1 MQLRI
6 LGPLEVAD
14 GDGPRPL
21 GGPKQRTVLAH
32 LVIRANQ
39 AIDSDRLIGEVWG
52 DEPPPAARST
62 LRGYLSHLR
71 KALGP
76 DQLEHRSGGYVLR
89 AEPSAID
96 AVRFEA
102 LVHEGRA
109 IRTADPATAVQI
121 FQQALG
127 LWRGPA
133 LADLTDQASL
143 QPEIARLEELR
154 LAALEGRIDAELELA
169 RHRELVPELETLVAA
184 HPFRERLWL
193 HLMTAL
199 YRSDRQADALA
210 AFQRAREL
218 LAEELGIDPSPELRR
233 LHERILRQDPSLDI
247 PGEPLRG
254 YRLLEQVGAGSFGS
268 VHRAF
273 QPQVGREVAI
283 KTIHPRFANDPEF
296 IRRFEAEAQLV
307 ARLEHPHVVPLY
319 DFWREPDG
327 AYLVMRYLRGG
338 SLRERLAH
346 GPLGSEEAARLLDQ
360 MAQALVVAHRQGVVH
375 RDVKPANI
383 LFDEE
388 GNAYLSDFGI
398 AKDVEVAE
406 VAPGRTPSPLA
417 YYLSPE
423 EIRGEPATS
432 RTDIYSLGLVL
443 YEILAGRHPF
453 ADAAPDEVMAKHLTE
468 PVPSIREFRPEL
480 PSAVDEVIAKATA
493 KAPAERYPDAQVIAS
508 AFRASLVP
516 AAPRPAI
523 PSTEVRNP
531 YKGLR
536 PFLESDAADFF
547 GREALVRELVA
558 RLSQQDASRFLAVV
572 GPSGSG
578 KSSLVRAGLMPALRG
593 GAVPGSDRWFLLEMR
608 PGTHPFEELAS
619 ALIRIAVHPPSDL
632 VERLE
637 RGDLGLVSVAEEM
650 LPPGSDLLLVIDQFE
665 ELFTLVDDVDVRE
678 RFLGI
683 VLPAATEPT
692 SRVRIVC
699 TLRADFYDRPL
710 AYAGLAELMK
720 SRTVTVTPLVP
731 EELQRAV
738 VGPAEGVGLRIDPAL
753 VAEIVADVATQPGAL
768 PLLQYALTELFDQ
781 REGSTLTLDGYRRI
795 GGVSG
800 ALSRRAEA
808 LYRRLTRSGQEATR
822 QLFLRLITVGRE
834 GGGDTRRRVL
844 RSELTSLEV
853 DVEALDAMIDT
864 FGARRLLSLDRDPAT
879 RGPTVEV
886 AHEALLTEWGRLRG
900 WIEAAREDVR
910 THRRL
915 AAGARD
921 WSVSGRDPSFVLRGT
936 HLARFEAWAASSG
949 LALTADEHDYLEAG
963 LAQRDA
969 DRAEAE
975 SRKAREAALERRSA
989 RRLRGLVAV
998 FAVAAL
1004 IAATLTVVA
1013 TDQRGR
1019 AQREARI
1026 ATARELAA
1034 AAVANLEVDPEL
1046 GVLLA
1051 IQAVQATRS
1060 VDGTILREAEEAL
1073 HRAVV
1078 ASRLELEVPGLG
1090 GLLAWSPKGVFVT
1103 EGPEDSGLIDIRDGE
1118 TGQSVLS
1125 FQGHDGDVNDVAFSP
1140 DGSRLASTGGD
1151 GALNVWDP
1159 STGRL
1164 LSSLSANGEAWGPSF
1179 SADGSLVS
1187 AAWSHDEG
1195 GVLILDLSTD
1205 RVVSTIRVP
1214 PGGAIDTALSPDG
1227 QHVAMARP
1235 LPGDEVGAVFDVT
1248 TGEQAFALAGPS
1260 SGSPVDSRGVAWS
1273 PDGRLIAASSEGTAR
1288 VWDAETGTVRHT
1300 LLGHSGLVLGVAWS
1314 PDSSR
1319 LVTGGS
1325 DGTAKVWE
1333 IGPEGVLER
1342 WSLSA
1347 QESKSGIVGVAFSPD
1362 GSRVMA
1368 GDAGISAVK
1377 VWDLGPTGDAE
1388 WANLPAP
1395 GYPGAEFMPDGRRVV
1410 TSSWEGRVEF
1420 PGVDAVTIWDL
1431 RTGRESRTIGPPT
1444 DYFWFGSFDVSPD
1457 GSSIALGGGSTPEGF
1472 GGASAVRA
1480 WDTSTG
1486 EELWRIGHDPQVNE
1500 VAFSPDGEYVATAD
1514 WQGTTKIV
1522 DRSGRVIR
1530 VLSEGDHNFSDVAF
1544 SSDGRLVAT
1553 AAFNGSADRV
1563 RVWEWA
1569 RGQVLLTIDAEGPYA
1584 QVDFDPDGPRVL
1596 LTGSDGLAEIWDVET
1611 GARVAVLAGPPGGV
1625 KDLVFSPD
1633 GSRIAIAS
1641 VDGLVRLFDAD
1652 TGAQQLSLRGSGC
1665 AVEGVAFSPDGMKL
1679 ASTSWCDGVRIWA
1692 LDIDD
1697 LLQIARR
1704 EAGRAITVGECRQ
1717 YLHVDQCPRA

>member
-1 MQLRI
+1 MQFRI

-32 LVIRANQ
+32 LVLRANQ
-39 AIDSDRLIGEVWG
+39 AMDSERLIGEVWG

-76 DQLEHRSGGYVLR
+76 DRLEHRSGGYILR
-89 AEPSAID
+89 AEPSTID

-102 LVHEGRA
+102 LVDEGRV

-121 FQQALG
+121 FERALA

-154 LAALEGRIDAELELA
+154 LAALEDRIDAELELA
-169 RHRELVPELETLVAA
+169 RHRELVPELQTLVAA

-233 LHERILRQDPSLDI
+233 LQERVLRQDPSLDI
-247 PGEPLRG
+247 AGEPLRG

-283 KTIHPRFANDPEF
+283 KTINPRFANDPEF

-346 GPLGSEEAARLLDQ
+346 GPLGLQEAARLLDQ
-360 MAQALVVAHRQGVVH
+360 MAQALMAAHRQGVVH

-388 GNAYLSDFGI
+388 DNAYLSDFGI
-398 AKDVEVAE
+398 AKDVKVSE
-406 VAPGRTPSPLA
+406 VAPGGMPSPLA

-423 EIRGEPATS
+423 EIRGEPATP

-443 YEILAGRHPF
+443 YEILAGRHAF
-453 ADAAPDEVMAKHLTE
+453 ADAPPEEVVAKHLPE
-468 PVPSIREFRPEL
+468 PVPSIEASRPDL
-480 PSAVDEVIAKATA
+480 PRAVDEVIAVATA
-493 KAPAERYPDAQVIAS
+493 KVPADRFPDARAMAS
-508 AFRASLVP
+508 AFRAALVP
-516 AAPRPAI
+516 ADVRPPATL
-523 PSTEVRNP
+523 STEIRNP

-536 PFLESDAADFF
+536 PFLEPDAADFF
-547 GREALVRELVA
+547 GREALVSELVG
-558 RLSQQDASRFLAVV
+558 RLVEQEDGSRFLGVV

-578 KSSLVRAGLMPALRG
+578 KSSLVCAGLLPALRA
-593 GAVPGSDRWFLLEMR
+593 GAVAGSDRWFLLEMH

-619 ALIRIAVHPPSDL
+619 ALMRIAVDPPVTL
-632 VERLE
+632 IERLE
-637 RGDLGLVSVAEEM
+637 GDPLGLVSAAEEV
-650 LPPGSDLLLVIDQFE
+650 LPPDSELFVVIDQFE
-665 ELFTLVDDVDVRE
+665 EVFTLVEDEDVRA

-683 VLPAATEPT
+683 VLAAATEPT

-710 AYAGLAELMK
+710 AYAGLAELVK
-720 SRTVTVTPLVP
+720 SRTVAVTPLLP

-738 VGPAEGVGLRIDPAL
+738 VAPAEGVSLRIDPAL
-753 VAEIVADVATQPGAL
+753 VADLVADVATQPGAL

-781 REGSTLTLDGYRRI
+781 RDGSTLTLDGYRRI

-808 LYRRLTRSGQEATR
+808 LYRRLNGSGREATR

-834 GGGDTRRRVL
+834 GGDDTRRRVL
-844 RSELTSLEV
+844 RSELTSLQV
-853 DVEALDAMIDT
+853 DLEALDAVIDT
-864 FGARRLLSLDRDPAT
+864 FGARRLLSFDRDPAT

-886 AHEALLTEWGRLRG
+886 AHEALLTEWSRLRG

-915 AAGARD
+915 AAAARD
-921 WSVSGRDPSFVLRGT
+921 WTDSGRDPSFVLRGT

-949 LALTADEHDYLEAG
+949 LALTAGEHDYLEAG
-963 LAQRDA
+963 LAQRNA
-969 DRAEAE
+969 DRVEE
-975 SRKAREAALERRSA
+975 DSRKAREAALERRSA

-998 FAVAAL
+998 FAAAAL
-1004 IAATLTVVA
+1004 IATTLTVVA

-1026 ATARELAA
+1026 ASARELAA
-1034 AAVANLEVDPEL
+1034 GSVANLEVDPEL
-1046 GVLLA
+1046 SVLLA
-1051 IQAVQATRS
+1051 IEAVEATRS
-1060 VDGTILREAEEAL
+1060 AEGTVLREAEEAL

-1078 ASRLELEVPGLG
+1078 ASRLELEVPGVG
-1090 GLLAWSPKGVFVT
+1090 GLLAWSPRGVFVT
-1103 EGPEDSGLIDIRDGE
+1103 EGPENSGLIDIRDSE
-1118 TGQSVLS
+1118 TGESVLS
-1125 FQGHDGDVNDVAFSP
+1125 FQGHDGDMNDVAFSP
-1140 DGSRLASTGGD
+1140 DGSRLASTGDD
-1151 GALNVWDP
+1151 GKLNVWDP

-1164 LSSLSANGEAWGPSF
+1164 LSSLSADGDAWGPSF

-1187 AAWSHDEG
+1187 AAWFKDDAL
-1195 GVLILDLSTD
+1195 VRIVDLSTD
-1205 RVVSTIRVP
+1205 RVVSTIP
-1214 PGGAIDTALSPDG
+1214 EDGAIDTALSPDG
-1227 QHVAMARP
+1227 KHVAVGK
-1235 LPGDEVGAVFDVT
+1235 LYGEVGAVFDVS
-1248 TGEQAFALAGPS
+1248 TGEEAFALAGPNCCYHP
-1260 SGSPVDSRGVAWS
+1260 GSRGVSWS
-1273 PDGRLIAASSEGTAR
+1273 PDGRLVAASSEGTAR
-1288 VWDAETGTVRHT
+1288 VWDAETGTLRYT
-1300 LLGHSGLVLGVAWS
+1300 LLGHTGSVFSVAWS

-1319 LVTGGS
+1319 LVTGSS

-1333 IGPEGVLER
+1333 IGSEGVRER

-1347 QESKSGIVGVAFSPD
+1347 QETKSGIVGVAFSPD
-1362 GSRVMA
+1362 GSRV
-1368 GDAGISAVK
+1368 SAF
-1377 VWDLGPTGDAE
+1377 TE
-1388 WANLPAP
+1388 
-1395 GYPGAEFMPDGRRVV
+1395 
-1410 TSSWEGRVEF
+1410 
-1420 PGVDAVTIWDL
+1420 
-1431 RTGRESRTIGPPT
+1431 
-1444 DYFWFGSFDVSPD
+1444 
-1457 GSSIALGGGSTPEGF
+1457 TP
-1472 GGASAVRA
+1472 S
-1480 WDTSTG
+1480 
-1486 EELWRIGHDPQVNE
+1486 
-1500 VAFSPDGEYVATAD
+1500 
-1514 WQGTTKIV
+1514 
-1522 DRSGRVIR
+1522 
-1530 VLSEGDHNFSDVAF
+1530 
-1544 SSDGRLVAT
+1544 
-1553 AAFNGSADRV
+1553 
-1563 RVWEWA
+1563 
-1569 RGQVLLTIDAEGPYA
+1569 
-1584 QVDFDPDGPRVL
+1584 
-1596 LTGSDGLAEIWDVET
+1596 
-1611 GARVAVLAGPPGGV
+1611 
-1625 KDLVFSPD
+1625 
-1633 GSRIAIAS
+1633 
-1641 VDGLVRLFDAD
+1641 
-1652 TGAQQLSLRGSGC
+1652 
-1665 AVEGVAFSPDGMKL
+1665 
-1679 ASTSWCDGVRIWA
+1679 
-1692 LDIDD
+1692 
-1697 LLQIARR
+1697 
-1704 EAGRAITVGECRQ
+1704 
-1717 YLHVDQCPRA
+1717 

>member
-1 MQLRI
+1 MQFRI

-32 LVIRANQ
+32 LILRANQ
-39 AIDSDRLIGEVWG
+39 AMDPDRLIGEVWG

-76 DQLEHRSGGYVLR
+76 DRIEHRSGGYILR

-96 AVRFEA
+96 AVRFET
-102 LVHEGRA
+102 LVDEGRV
-109 IRTADPATAVQI
+109 IRSADPAAAVQI
-121 FQQALG
+121 FERALG
-127 LWRGPA
+127 LWRGSA

-154 LAALEGRIDAELELA
+154 LAALEDRIDAELELA
-169 RHRELVPELETLVAA
+169 RHRELVPELETLAAA

-199 YRSDRQADALA
+199 YRSDRQADALV
-210 AFQRAREL
+210 AFQRSRDL

-233 LHERILRQDPSLDI
+233 LHQRILRQDPSLDI
-247 PGEPLRG
+247 AGEPLRG

-346 GPLGSEEAARLLDQ
+346 GPLGVEEAARLLDQ
-360 MAQALVVAHRQGVVH
+360 MAQALVAAHRQGVVH

-388 GNAYLSDFGI
+388 DNAYLSDFGI

-406 VAPGRTPSPLA
+406 VAPGGTPSPLA

-423 EIRGEPATS
+423 ELRGEPVTP

-453 ADAAPDEVMAKHLTE
+453 ADAPPEEVVAKHLTE
-468 PVPSIREFRPEL
+468 PVPSIRAFRPDL
-480 PSAVDEVIAKATA
+480 PRAVDEVIAVATA
-493 KAPAERYPDAQVIAS
+493 KASADRSPDARAMAS
-508 AFRASLVP
+508 AFRAALVP
-516 AAPRPAI
+516 AVVRTPAT
-523 PSTEVRNP
+523 PSTEIRNP

-536 PFLESDAADFF
+536 PFLEPDAADFF
-547 GREALVRELVA
+547 GREALVSELVA
-558 RLSQQDASRFLAVV
+558 RLVEQGDGSRFLGVV
-572 GPSGSG
+572 GPSASG
-578 KSSLVRAGLMPALRG
+578 KSSLVRAGLLPALRA
-593 GAVPGSDRWFLLEMR
+593 GAVEGSDRWFLLEMH
-608 PGTHPFEELAS
+608 PGTYPLEELAS
-619 ALIRIAVHPPSDL
+619 ALMRIAVHPPSDL
-632 VERLE
+632 VERLAQD
-637 RGDLGLVSVAEEM
+637 DLGLVSVAEEM

-665 ELFTLVDDVDVRE
+665 ELFTLVDAEDVRA

-683 VLPAATEPT
+683 VVAAATEPT

-710 AYAGLAELMK
+710 AYAGPAGLMK

-781 REGSTLTLDGYRRI
+781 RDDSTLTLDGYRRI
-795 GGVSG
+795 GKVSG

-808 LYRRLTRSGQEATR
+808 LYRRLNRSGQEATR

-834 GGGDTRRRVL
+834 GGDDTRRRVL
-844 RSELTSLEV
+844 RSELLSLEV
-853 DVEALDAMIDT
+853 DQGALDAVIDT
-864 FGARRLLSLDRDPAT
+864 FGARRLLSFDRDPAS

-921 WSVSGRDPSFVLRGT
+921 WTVSGRDPSFVLRGT
-936 HLARFEAWAASSG
+936 HLARFEAWAASSA
-949 LALTADEHDYLEAG
+949 LALTADERDYLEAS
-963 LAQRDA
+963 LAQWNA
-969 DRAEAE
+969 DRVEE
-975 SRKAREAALERRSA
+975 EGRKAREAALERRSA

-998 FAVAAL
+998 FAAAAL
-1004 IAATLTVVA
+1004 IAATLTFVA
-1013 TDQRGR
+1013 TDQSSR
-1019 AQREARI
+1019 AEREARI

-1046 GVLLA
+1046 SVLLA
-1051 IQAVQATRS
+1051 SEAVDATRS
-1060 VDGTILREAEEAL
+1060 SDGTVLPEAEEAL

-1078 ASRLELEVPGLG
+1078 ASRLELKVPGVG
-1090 GLLAWSPKGVFVT
+1090 GALAWSPTGVFVT
-1103 EGPEDSGLIDIRDGE
+1103 EGPEDSGMIDIRDADTGE
-1118 TGQSVLS
+1118 SVLS
-1125 FQGHDGDVNDVAFSP
+1125 FKGHDPDVNHVAFSP
-1140 DGSRLASTGGD
+1140 DGSRLVSTGDD
-1151 GALNVWDP
+1151 GKLKVWDP

-1164 LSSLSANGEAWGPSF
+1164 LSSVSGDDGSWGVSF
-1179 SADGSLVS
+1179 SADGSLV
-1187 AAWSHDEG
+1187 AGIWG
-1195 GVLILDLSTD
+1195 GTTVRVLDLSTD
-1205 RVVSTIRVP
+1205 RVVSTLRVP
-1214 PGGAIDTALSPDG
+1214 GAFGTAVSPDG
-1227 QHVAMARP
+1227 RRLAVV
-1235 LPGDEVGAVFDVT
+1235 GDGVGSVLDVE
-1248 TGEQAFALAGPS
+1248 TGEEQFRLTGVGGLGLAVS
-1260 SGSPVDSRGVAWS
+1260 WS
-1273 PDGRLIAASSEGTAR
+1273 PDGRYIAATGEDAAG
-1288 VWDAETGTVRHT
+1288 VWDAETGRLRHT
-1300 LLGHSGLVLGVAWS
+1300 LLGHTGSVLSVAWS

-1325 DGTAKVWE
+1325 DGTARVWE
-1333 IGPEGVLER
+1333 IGAGVREL

-1347 QESKSGIVGVAFSPD
+1347 QETRSGIYGVAFSPD
-1362 GSRVMA
+1362 GTMVMA
-1368 GDAGISAVK
+1368 GDLGISAVQI
-1377 VWDLGPTGDAE
+1377 WDLGPNGDAE
-1388 WANLPAP
+1388 WLNLP
-1395 GYPGAEFMPDGRRVV
+1395 GATQVEFMPDGRRVV
-1410 TSSWEGRVEF
+1410 TTSGGS
-1420 PGVDAVTIWDL
+1420 ALTIWDL
-1431 RTGRESRTIGPPT
+1431 QTRRDVRTTGPTKDGFRVENIDVSADGGSIGVGGWVEGDGGSYGGEVARMWDMRTGRELFTVRH
-1444 DYFWFGSFDVSPD
+1444 SFDVTEVDVSPD
-1457 GSSIALGGGSTPEGF
+1457 GEHLLTLSWDGRVRIVDRVGRVVRVLREDGEILGARFSADGLLIATVAVSDRDPETARVTIWDWARGELARTMKVGRTINDFYGLAFDPSGSRIAMSGSGRSEIRDVESGARVAVLQGPS
-1472 GGASAVRA
+1472 GGATDIAFSPDGSRVAVANADGTVRLFEADTGAPQLVLPASGCHVSA
-1480 WDTSTG
+1480 
-1486 EELWRIGHDPQVNE
+1486 
-1500 VAFSPDGEYVATAD
+1500 VAFSPDG
-1514 WQGTTKIV
+1514 
-1522 DRSGRVIR
+1522 S
-1530 VLSEGDHNFSDVAF
+1530 
-1544 SSDGRLVAT
+1544 
-1553 AAFNGSADRV
+1553 
-1563 RVWEWA
+1563 
-1569 RGQVLLTIDAEGPYA
+1569 
-1584 QVDFDPDGPRVL
+1584 
-1596 LTGSDGLAEIWDVET
+1596 
-1611 GARVAVLAGPPGGV
+1611 
-1625 KDLVFSPD
+1625 
-1633 GSRIAIAS
+1633 
-1641 VDGLVRLFDAD
+1641 
-1652 TGAQQLSLRGSGC
+1652 
-1665 AVEGVAFSPDGMKL
+1665 KL
-1679 ASTSWCDGVRIWA
+1679 ASASPCDGVRIWA

-1697 LLQIARR
+1697 LLEIARR
-1704 EAGRAITVGECRQ
+1704 EVTRPLTDEECRQ
-1717 YLHVDQCPRA
+1717 YLHVDRCPRA

>member
-1 MQLRI
+1 MEFRI
-6 LGPLEVAD
+6 LGPLEVTD

-32 LVIRANQ
+32 LVLRANQ
-39 AIDSDRLIGEVWG
+39 AMDSDRLIGEVWA

-76 DQLEHRSGGYVLR
+76 YRVEHRSGGYLLR

-102 LVHEGRA
+102 LVDEGRA

-121 FQQALG
+121 LERALG

-154 LAALEGRIDAELELA
+154 LAALEDRIEAELELA

-233 LHERILRQDPSLDI
+233 LHERVLRQDPSLDI
-247 PGEPLRG
+247 AGEPLRG
-254 YRLLEQVGAGSFGS
+254 YRLLDQVGAGSFGS

-346 GPLGSEEAARLLDQ
+346 GPLGLQEATRLLEQ
-360 MAQALVVAHRQGVVH
+360 MAQALVAAHRQGVVH

-388 GNAYLSDFGI
+388 DNAYLSDFGI

-453 ADAAPDEVMAKHLTE
+453 ADAAPEEVVAKHLTE
-468 PVPSIREFRPEL
+468 PVPSIRGFRPEL
-480 PSAVDEVIAKATA
+480 PSAVDDVIAVATA
-493 KAPAERYPDAQVIAS
+493 KSPANRFPDARAMAS
-508 AFRASLVP
+508 AFRAALVP
-516 AAPRPAI
+516 ADVRPPATL
-523 PSTEVRNP
+523 STEIRNP

-536 PFLESDAADFF
+536 PFLEPDAADFF
-547 GREALVRELVA
+547 GREALVGELVA
-558 RLSQQDASRFLAVV
+558 RLSERDASHFLAVV

-578 KSSLVRAGLMPALRG
+578 KSSVVRAGLLPALRA
-593 GAVPGSDRWFLLEMR
+593 GAVAGSDRWFLLELH

-619 ALIRIAVHPPSDL
+619 ALLRIAVDAPVDL
-632 VERLE
+632 IERLE
-637 RGDLGLVSVAEEM
+637 GDPLGLASAAEEV
-650 LPPGSDLLLVIDQFE
+650 LPPDSELFVVIDQFE
-665 ELFTLVDDVDVRE
+665 EVFTLIDDEDVRA

-683 VLPAATEPT
+683 VLAAATEPT

-781 REGSTLTLDGYRRI
+781 RDDSTLTLDGFRRI

-808 LYRRLTRSGQEATR
+808 LYRRLNRSGQEATR
-822 QLFLRLITVGRE
+822 QLFLRLITVDRE
-834 GGGDTRRRVL
+834 GGDDTRRRVL

-853 DVEALDAMIDT
+853 NQEALDAVVDT
-864 FGARRLLSLDRDPAT
+864 FGARRLLSFDRDPAT

-886 AHEALLTEWGRLRG
+886 AHEALLIEWGRLRG

-915 AAGARD
+915 AGATRD
-921 WSVSGRDPSFVLRGT
+921 WTASGRDPSFVLRGT

-949 LALTADEHDYLEAG
+949 LALTADERDFLEAG
-963 LAQRDA
+963 LARRNA

-998 FAVAAL
+998 FAAAAL
-1004 IAATLTVVA
+1004 LAGSLTVVA
-1013 TDQRGR
+1013 KNQTSR
-1019 AQREARI
+1019 AEREARI

-1046 GVLLA
+1046 SVLLA
-1051 IQAVQATRS
+1051 SEAVETTRTP
-1060 VDGTILREAEEAL
+1060 DGTVLPEAEEAL

-1078 ASRLELEVPGLG
+1078 ASRLELKVPGVG
-1090 GLLAWSPKGVFVT
+1090 GALAWSPRGVFVT
-1103 EGPEDSGLIDIRDGE
+1103 EGPEDSGMIDIRDAE
-1118 TGQSVLS
+1118 TGESVLS
-1125 FQGHDGDVNDVAFSP
+1125 FQGHDPDVNHVAFSP
-1140 DGSRLASTGGD
+1140 DGSMLASTGDD
-1151 GALNVWDP
+1151 GKLKLWDP

-1164 LSSLSANGEAWGPSF
+1164 LSSVSGDGSAWSPSF
-1179 SADGSLVS
+1179 SADGSLLAGIWDGTVR
-1187 AAWSHDEG
+1187 
-1195 GVLILDLSTD
+1195 VLDLSTD
-1205 RVVSTIRVP
+1205 RVVSTVR
-1214 PGGAIDTALSPDG
+1214 GRGAFGTAVSPDG
-1227 QHVAMARP
+1227 KRLAVV
-1235 LPGDEVGAVFDVT
+1235 GDGVGSVVDVE
-1248 TGEQAFALAGPS
+1248 TGEEQFRLT
-1260 SGSPVDSRGVAWS
+1260 GVGELGIAVSWS
-1273 PDGRLIAASSEGTAR
+1273 PDGRYIAASGEDAAG
-1288 VWDAETGTVRHT
+1288 VWDAETGRLRHT
-1300 LLGHSGLVLGVAWS
+1300 LLGHTGSVLGVAWS
-1314 PDSSR
+1314 PNSRR

-1325 DGTAKVWE
+1325 DGTARVWE
-1333 IGPEGVLER
+1333 IGVGVREL

-1347 QESKSGIVGVAFSPD
+1347 QETRSGINGVAFSPD
-1362 GSRVMA
+1362 GTRVMA
-1368 GDAGISAVK
+1368 GDQGISAVQI
-1377 VWDLGPTGDAE
+1377 WDLGPNGDAE
-1388 WANLPAP
+1388 WLNLRPSVA
-1395 GYPGAEFMPDGRRVV
+1395 GEVEFMPDGRRVV
-1410 TSSWEGRVEF
+1410 TS
-1420 PGVDAVTIWDL
+1420 PGGGSALTIWDL
-1431 RTGRESRTIGPPT
+1431 QTGRDVRTIGPAT
-1444 DYFWFGSFDVSPD
+1444 DGFRIENIDVSPD
-1457 GSSIALGGGSTPEGF
+1457 GGSIAVGGWVLGDGSYGGEVARMWDLWTGKELF
-1472 GGASAVRA
+1472 AVRHPF
-1480 WDTSTG
+1480 DVT
-1486 EELWRIGHDPQVNE
+1486 E
-1500 VAFSPDGEYVATAD
+1500 VDLSSDGEHLLTLSFDARVRV
-1514 WQGTTKIV
+1514 V
-1522 DRSGRVIR
+1522 DRQGRVIR
-1530 VLSEGDHNFSDVAF
+1530 VLLEEGDPIRLRARFSP
-1544 SSDGRLVAT
+1544 DGRLVAT
-1553 AAFNGSADRV
+1553 VTASDRDPESARV
-1563 RVWEWA
+1563 TIWDWG
-1569 RGQVLLTIDAEGPYA
+1569 RGEVVRTMEVGRQANDVYGLA
-1584 QVDFDPDGPRVL
+1584 FDPS
-1596 LTGSDGLAEIWDVET
+1596 GSRIAMSGSGGSEVRDVGS
-1611 GARVAVLAGPPGGV
+1611 GARVAVLQGPSGGAT
-1625 KDLVFSPD
+1625 DIAYSPD
-1633 GSRIAIAS
+1633 GSRVAVANS
-1641 VDGLVRLFDAD
+1641 DGTVRLFEAD
-1652 TGAQQLSLRGSGC
+1652 TGAQQLVLPSLGC
-1665 AVEGVAFSPDGMKL
+1665 SVSTVAFSPDGMKL
-1679 ASTSWCDGVRIWA
+1679 ASESPCDGVRIWT

-1697 LLQIARR
+1697 LLEIARR
-1704 EAGRAITVGECRQ
+1704 EVARPLADEECRR
-1717 YLHVDQCPRA
+1717 YLHVDRCPQA